1 MVDRILMDDFPNQIW
16 PGGGFLLDRHCEHS
30 YHDPRKEDWHLICT
44 LPPAVLD
51 HSEVASVND
60 SPLSPNLQK
69 PSDSFA
75 KIWADEETLVAD
87 GRSQLTPSQH
97 VEQKLIGMLK
107 ASPLMVSHVQRRLK
121 PGPR

>member
-1 MVDRILMDDFPNQIW
+1 M
-16 PGGGFLLDRHCEHS
+16 GAFLLDRDGKHS
-30 YHDPRKEDWHLICT
+30 YHDPRKEDWHHICSF
-44 LPPAVLD
+44 PPASLD
-51 HSEVASVND
+51 HVEDTSVND
-60 SPLSPNLQK
+60 SPLTPNLQK
-69 PSDSFA
+69 TSDSFA

-87 GRSQLTPSQH
+87 RRSQLSPSQQ